1 MANNFFWPKMHKN
14 FKKTPNRIMPNKNLQ
29 NINSILSTSGLFS
42 EIDIHFA
49 RFISR
54 FTDDPDPDIFL
65 AAALVSRATA
75 SGDICLNLDS
85 VSETILLEEQA
96 GHDPVFCPPSV
107 KWRRQLQ
114 AHTAV
119 GKPGDRCPLILDDHN
134 RLYLYRYW
142 EYETKL
148 SSCIHNRA
156 AGELAD
162 FNPGKVKP
170 CLDRLFPFTDEGI
183 DYQKVAAV
191 TALLKRFSVITGGP
205 GSGKTHAIAG
215 ILALILECTGRDR
228 LNISLAAPTGKAAAR
243 LGESILQAKDHLN
256 CSRSLKDGIPGEVF
270 TIHRLL
276 RPITGTPYFRYNN
289 DHLLPADVIVIDEA
303 SMVDLALMSK
313 LLQAVAPDA
322 RLLIVGDKDQLAS
335 VEAGSVLGD
344 ICDRQ
349 VIHGFSKDFLDY
361 IEKFAGTAIENFAQT
376 PENGSALQDCI
387 CVLDKNYRFS
397 SQSGIGAISRAINLG
412 DIKKSMALLKNPS
425 ETAVQ
430 WSDIRS
436 QNTLSS
442 QLAQKIIDGYR
453 KYLTIKD
460 PMLAMTA
467 FNEFKILCALNIGPF
482 GVTSVNNLAEQVLIR
497 ENLIG
502 DHPAGSH
509 PWYRGRPVMITR
521 NDYSLGLY
529 NGDIGITLPDP
540 DADDNQLHVYF
551 QDTSGGVRRF
561 LPHRLPEHETVY
573 AMTVHKSQ
581 GSEFDHVIL
590 ILPDKDY
597 PLLTRELI
605 YTGLTRA
612 RQKVSIWGTELVL
625 TTAISRKIERSSGL
639 RDALWTQ

>member
-1 MANNFFWPKMHKN
+1 MD
-14 FKKTPNRIMPNKNLQ
+14 L
-29 NINSILSTSGLFS
+29 
-42 EIDIHFA
+42 HFA
-49 RFISR
+49 RFILR
-54 FTDDPDPDIFL
+54 FCVDPDPDIFL
-65 AAALVSRATA
+65 AAALTSRATA

-85 VSETILLEEQA
+85 VSETMLLEEQA
-96 GHDPVFCPPSV
+96 GHGPVFCPPSV
-107 KWRRQLQ
+107 KWRQQLK

-142 EYETKL
+142 QYETKL
-148 SSCIHNRA
+148 SSAIHDRVT
-156 AGELAD
+156 GELSD
-162 FNPGKVKP
+162 FSPGKVKA
-170 CLDRLFPFTDEGI
+170 CLDRLFPAGDGGV
-183 DYQKVAAV
+183 DYQKIAAV

-215 ILALILECTGRDR
+215 ILALILECTGRDK
-228 LNISLAAPTGKAAAR
+228 LDISLAAPTGKAAAR
-243 LGESILQAKDHLN
+243 LGQSILQAKKHLD

-276 RPITGTPYFRYNN
+276 KPIPGTPYFSYNSDN
-289 DHLLPADVIVIDEA
+289 LLPADVVVVDEA

-313 LLQAVAPDA
+313 LLQALAPDA

-349 VIHGFSKDFLDY
+349 TVHGYSKDFITH
-361 IEKFAGTAIENFAQT
+361 IEALTGTSRQYFTQT
-376 PENGSALQDCI
+376 SAKCPGLQDCI
-387 CVLDKNYRFS
+387 GVLQKSYRFS

-412 DIKKSMALLKNPS
+412 DIEKSMALLKNPL
-425 ETAVQ
+425 ETAVS
-430 WSDIRS
+430 WSEIS
-436 QNTLSS
+436 HQNKLSS
-442 QLAQKIIDGYR
+442 QLAAIIIDGYR

-460 PMLAMTA
+460 PMLAMDA
-467 FNEFKILCALNIGPF
+467 FNEFKILCALKIGPF
-482 GVTSVNNLAEQVLIR
+482 GVNSVNHLAEQVLIR

-540 DADDNQLHVYF
+540 DASDDQLHVYF
-551 QDTSGGVRRF
+551 QDASGGVRRF

-590 ILPDKDY
+590 ILPDMDY
-597 PLLTRELI
+597 PLMTRELI

-612 RQKVSIWGTELVL
+612 RQTVSIWGTEPVL

-639 RDALWTQ
+639 REALWG

>member
-1 MANNFFWPKMHKN
+1 MANA
-14 FKKTPNRIMPNKNLQ
+14 RIH
-29 NINSILSTSGLFS
+29 NSISTLSAAGLFS
-42 EIDIHFA
+42 EMDLHFA
-49 RFISR
+49 GFILRFCV
-54 FTDDPDPDIFL
+54 DPDPDIFL

-75 SGDICLNLDS
+75 NGDICLNLDS
-85 VSETILLEEQA
+85 VSETLLLEEQA
-96 GHDPVFCPPSV
+96 GHGPVFCPPSV
-107 KWRRQLQ
+107 KWRQQLK

-148 SSCIHNRA
+148 SSAIHDRTT
-156 AGELAD
+156 GELSD
-162 FNPGKVKP
+162 FNPGKVKA
-170 CLDRLFPFTDEGI
+170 CLDRLFPASDEGV

-215 ILALILECTGRDR
+215 ILALILECTGRDK
-228 LNISLAAPTGKAAAR
+228 LDISLTAPTGKAAAR
-243 LGESILQAKDHLN
+243 LGQSILQAKEHLN

-276 RPITGTPYFRYNN
+276 RPITGTPYFRYNGDN
-289 DHLLPADVIVIDEA
+289 LLPADVVVVDEA

-349 VIHGFSKDFLDY
+349 IIHGFSKDFLEH
-361 IEKFAGTAIENFAQT
+361 IEELTGISKKYFTQT
-376 PENGSALQDCI
+376 SAKSSGLQDCI
-387 CVLDKNYRFS
+387 GILQKSYRFS

-412 DIKKSMALLKNPS
+412 DIEKSMALLKNPL
-425 ETAVQ
+425 ETAVS
-430 WSDIRS
+430 WSEISS
-436 QNTLSS
+436 QNKLSS
-442 QLAQKIIDGYR
+442 QLAPIIIDGYR

-460 PMLAMTA
+460 PMLAMDA
-467 FNEFKILCALNIGPF
+467 FNEFKILCALKIGPF
-482 GVTSVNNLAEQVLIR
+482 GVKSVNNLAEQVLIR

-509 PWYRGRPVMITR
+509 PWYKGRPVMITR

-540 DADDNQLHVYF
+540 DASDDQLHVYF
-551 QDTSGGVRRF
+551 QDASGGVRRF

-597 PLLTRELI
+597 PLMTRELV

-612 RQKVSIWGTELVL
+612 RQKVSIWGAEPVL

-639 RDALWTQ
+639 REALWE

>member
-1 MANNFFWPKMHKN
+1 MD
-14 FKKTPNRIMPNKNLQ
+14 L
-29 NINSILSTSGLFS
+29 
-42 EIDIHFA
+42 HFA
-49 RFISR
+49 RFILR
-54 FTDDPDPDIFL
+54 FCVDPDPDIFL
-65 AAALVSRATA
+65 AAALTSRATA

-85 VSETILLEEQA
+85 VSETMLLEEQA
-96 GHDPVFCPPSV
+96 GHGPVFCPPSV
-107 KWRRQLQ
+107 KWRQQLK

-142 EYETKL
+142 QYETKL
-148 SSCIHNRA
+148 SSAIHDRVT
-156 AGELAD
+156 GELSD
-162 FNPGKVKP
+162 FSPGKVKA
-170 CLDRLFPFTDEGI
+170 CLDRLFPAGDGGV
-183 DYQKVAAV
+183 DYQKIAAV

-215 ILALILECTGRDR
+215 ILALILECTGRDK
-228 LNISLAAPTGKAAAR
+228 LDISLAAPTGKAAAR
-243 LGESILQAKDHLN
+243 LGQSILQAKKHLD

-276 RPITGTPYFRYNN
+276 KPIPGTPYFRYNSDN
-289 DHLLPADVIVIDEA
+289 LLPADVVVVDEA

-313 LLQAVAPDA
+313 LLQALAPDA
-322 RLLIVGDKDQLAS
+322 RLLIVGDRDQLAS

-349 VIHGFSKDFLDY
+349 TVHGYSKDFITH
-361 IEKFAGTAIENFAQT
+361 IEALTGTSRQYFTQT
-376 PENGSALQDCI
+376 SAKCPGLQDCI
-387 CVLDKNYRFS
+387 GVLQKSYRFS

-412 DIKKSMALLKNPS
+412 DIEKSMALLKNPL
-425 ETAVQ
+425 ETAVS
-430 WSDIRS
+430 WSEIS
-436 QNTLSS
+436 PQNKLSS
-442 QLAQKIIDGYR
+442 QLAAIIIDGYR

-460 PMLAMTA
+460 PMLAMDA
-467 FNEFKILCALNIGPF
+467 FNEFKILCALKIGPF
-482 GVTSVNNLAEQVLIR
+482 GVNSVNHLAEQVLIR

-540 DADDNQLHVYF
+540 DASDDQLHVYF
-551 QDTSGGVRRF
+551 QDAAGGVRRF

-590 ILPDKDY
+590 ILPDMDY
-597 PLLTRELI
+597 PLMTRELI

-612 RQKVSIWGTELVL
+612 RQTVSIWGTEPVL

-639 RDALWTQ
+639 REALWK